1 MNPLVAPLKTDEAES
16 VAREAGLP
24 DVFVKMNL
32 FRTSLRQPGVAQ
44 LWATVVNKLV
54 VTGTLDARLRELVIL
69 RVAWVTNGSYEWS
82 NHYPFAIGIGMNDD
96 EILAVRH
103 WQDDDPALTG
113 DDRLVLQTVDS
124 ILAGHAP
131 SPGRVEELKA
141 IVGGE
146 GPLMELLVLPGIY
159 HSLSMLTGTLG
170 IALDE
175 GKGAWLPDGVEP
187 KAVRTHDSSYA

>member
-1 MNPLVAPLKTDEAES
+1 VTPVVAPLEIDEAEH
-16 VAREAGLP
+16 VAQEAGLA
-24 DVFVKMNL
+24 DIFVKMNL

-82 NHYPFAIGIGMNDD
+82 NHYPYAIGIGMNDK

-103 WQDDDPALTG
+103 WQDEDPALTG

-124 ILAGHAP
+124 ILAGRAP
-131 SPGRVEELKA
+131 AAGKVEELKA
-141 IVGGE
+141 IVRGD
-146 GPLMELLVLPGIY
+146 GPLMELLILPGIY

-175 GKGAWLPDGVEP
+175 GRGAWLPDGVEP
-187 KAVRTHDSSYA
+187 PVVQTHDRSSA